1 MCFGSRGTSDFSVSD
16 TSLRRPGRAPYRDEA
31 TAVVWIGL
39 PVLIDAKNM
48 TSFHLEQTI
57 NERIHLRK
65 TENLREKGPR
75 APLVVSDLR
84 SSERGFYH
92 YTSIRS
98 HTLIMYMQVHDV
110 FRNYLARM
118 LAFDGSRS
126 LLTVENRSQLT
137 VIFFDWS
144 DKNSRSISYKKWG
157 KTDNLLVTQNLAHN
171 YFIPCF
177 SSYLLVT
184 SSAWYVRSHRYPKLT
199 SENRCFIKEWL

>member
-16 TSLRRPGRAPYRDEA
+16 TSLRRPGRAPYRNEA

-65 TENLREKGPR
+65 TGNLREKR
-75 APLVVSDLR
+75 AARAARCLR
-84 SSERGFYH
+84 FEIFRKRFLSLHFDP
-92 YTSIRS
+92 IS
-98 HTLIMYMQVHDV
+98 HFIYMQVHDV

-126 LLTVENRSQLT
+126 LLTKNWQKVTKILVPSLT
-137 VIFFDWS
+137 
-144 DKNSRSISYKKWG
+144 KNGVRRTIYWWLKTWLTIISS
-157 KTDNLLVTQNLAHN
+157 LVSVL
-171 YFIPCF
+171 IC
-177 SSYLLVT
+177 
-184 SSAWYVRSHRYPKLT
+184 
-199 SENRCFIKEWL
+199 

>member
-65 TENLREKGPR
+65 TGNLREKR
-75 APLVVSDLR
+75 AARAARCLR
-84 SSERGFYH
+84 FEIFRKRFLSLHFDP
-92 YTSIRS
+92 IS
-98 HTLIMYMQVHDV
+98 HFIYMQVHDV
-110 FRNYLARM
+110 LRNYLARM
-118 LAFDGSRS
+118 RAFDGSRS

-144 DKNSRSISYKKWG
+144 DKNSCSISYEKWG